1 MIRLTYVT
9 VHWHDKTTNQN
20 IIPARIEDY
29 ALLIADVADDVVGE
43 HLSRHNVVDVAVHF
57 HHLH

>member
-1 MIRLTYVT
+1 MIRLSHLIVYC
-9 VHWHDKTTNQN
+9 HEQTTNQN
-20 IIPARIEDY
+20 IIPVRIEDY

-57 HHLH
+57 HHFH